1 MEKKKHIF
9 LSWNKKYNSQH
20 TMTLYDIIY
29 ILIVMKKL
37 ASTVAD
43 SRVVKGKYIGP
54 NGIILLCQ

>member
-1 MEKKKHIF
+1 
-9 LSWNKKYNSQH
+9 
-20 TMTLYDIIY
+20 MTLYDIIY

-43 SRVVKGKYIGP
+43 SRVVKGKYIGH